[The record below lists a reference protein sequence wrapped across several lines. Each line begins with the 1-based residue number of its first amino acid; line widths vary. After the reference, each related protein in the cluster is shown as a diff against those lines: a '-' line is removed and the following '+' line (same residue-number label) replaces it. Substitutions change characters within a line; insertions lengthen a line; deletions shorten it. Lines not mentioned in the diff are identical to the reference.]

1 MKSIPF
7 IYYNVHT
14 SGVDGVSTFDDGAKM
29 DKRVLTLII
38 IFAVIALALILCAT
52 VFLLRHIEVGYA
64 RSGEENI
71 LSKDKIIAASGLK
84 INKNVLFI
92 KEKQI
97 IANIQAKYPQVKVT
111 NVERVFPNKVIIYV
125 TVRVPILAVKAGE
138 KYALLDREMFVTDL
152 VDEIE
157 LKNKSEEYG
166 YEFLTVDF
174 TLPSD
179 KAVVGKQV
187 SADVSK
193 ELCVV
198 QNVIAGYENL
208 GENHGFLNQD
218 VCSFI
223 KRIEIGENN
232 KAVYSEGD
240 YIAKIFTVT
249 GVEFRLPS
257 VNLWKMLSGSYKWYS
272 NTLVSS
278 DVSDAKKLNGG
289 FVIFNGEKFVWY
301 EN

>member
-52 VFLLRHIEVGYA
+52 VFLLRHIEVGYTT
-64 RSGEENI
+64 SGEENI

-152 VDEIE
+152 ISESE
-157 LKNKSEEYG
+157 LKNKSKEYG

-208 GENHGFLNQD
+208 GFLNQD

-223 KRIEIGENN
+223 KRIEIVENN

-257 VNLWKMLSGSYKWYS
+257 VNLGKMLSGSYKWYS
-272 NTLVSS
+272 DTSVSS

>member
-1 MKSIPF
+1 
-7 IYYNVHT
+7 
-14 SGVDGVSTFDDGAKM
+14 M

-52 VFLLRHIEVGYA
+52 VFLLRHIEVGYTT
-64 RSGEENI
+64 SGEENI
-71 LSKDKIIAASGLK
+71 LSEDKIIAASGLK

-97 IANIQAKYPQVKVT
+97 IVNIQAKYPQVKVT

-125 TVRVPILAVKAGE
+125 TVRVPVLAVKAGE
-138 KYALLDREMFVTDL
+138 KYALLDREMFVIDL
-152 VDEIE
+152 VDETE
-157 LKNKSEEYG
+157 LKNKSEGYG

-174 TLPSD
+174 TLPSG
-179 KAVVGKQV
+179 KVIVGKQV

-208 GENHGFLNQD
+208 DFVNQD

-223 KRIEIGENN
+223 KRIEIVET
-232 KAVYSEGD
+232 VYSEGD

-257 VNLWKMLSGSYKWYS
+257 VNLGKMLSGSYKWYS
-272 NTLVSS
+272 DTSVSS

-289 FVIFNGEKFVWY
+289 F
-301 EN
+301 

>member
-14 SGVDGVSTFDDGAKM
+14 SGVDDVSTFDDGAKM

-52 VFLLRHIEVGYA
+52 VFLLRHIEVGYTT
-64 RSGEENI
+64 SGEENI

-152 VDEIE
+152 VDETE

-272 NTLVSS
+272 DTLVSS

>member
-52 VFLLRHIEVGYA
+52 VFLLRHIEVGYTT
-64 RSGEENI
+64 SGEENI
-71 LSKDKIIAASGLK
+71 LSEDKIIAASGLK

-97 IANIQAKYPQVKVT
+97 IANIQSKYPQVKVT

-152 VDEIE
+152 ISESE
-157 LKNKSEEYG
+157 LKNKSKEYG

-272 NTLVSS
+272 DTLVSS

>member
-152 VDEIE
+152 VDETE

-208 GENHGFLNQD
+208 GENLGFLNQD

-272 NTLVSS
+272 DTSVSS

>member
-14 SGVDGVSTFDDGAKM
+14 SDVDGVSTFDDGAKM

-125 TVRVPILAVKAGE
+125 TVRVPVLAVKAGE

>member
-7 IYYNVHT
+7 IYYNVHI

-52 VFLLRHIEVGYA
+52 VFLLRHIEVGYE

-71 LSKDKIIAASGLK
+71 ISKDKIIAASGLK

-152 VDEIE
+152 ISESE
-157 LKNKSEEYG
+157 LKNKSKEYG

-174 TLPSD
+174 TLPSG
-179 KAVVGKQV
+179 KVIVGKQV

-208 GENHGFLNQD
+208 DFVNQY

-223 KRIEIGENN
+223 KRIEIVENN

-240 YIAKIFTVT
+240 YVAKIFTVR

-257 VNLWKMLSGSYKWYS
+257 VNLGKMLSGSHKWYS
-272 NTLVSS
+272 DTSVSS
-278 DVSDAKKLNGG
+278 DVKLNGG

>member
-1 MKSIPF
+1 
-7 IYYNVHT
+7 
-14 SGVDGVSTFDDGAKM
+14 M

-125 TVRVPILAVKAGE
+125 TVRVPVLAVKAGE